1 MLAMRIE
8 SHPLSIVC
16 VMETL
21 EVLRQDGIVTVTMN
35 RPSKKNAARPDIS
48 SQSAN
53 SMPLRHLRKKDY
65 VKTVDQD

>member
-1 MLAMRIE
+1 
-8 SHPLSIVC
+8 
-16 VMETL
+16 METL